1 MADRKCA
8 TVTDFMEVLF
18 CFGFVFSKQC
28 GFFTKDP
35 FTKNTLDCPKL
46 QNWKKSQFRSAP
58 DDACESRCS
67 GCCDSV
73 VLQGLLS
80 IAELGREEG
89 ELGAF
94 VSLPTLRNPVSWVR
108 PLQIK
113 KLTLRIW
120 DSWNKC
126 MIVGV
131 WFYFLYIF
139 FGGGGDVIFN
149 SFSYRLHPKTGTSH
163 RCVKHIQ
170 RGDFY
175 SFGMPGPLNLL
186 FPIQQYILLPTF
198 SPLDSVCGSGV
209 SECPANN
216 ETTPKRRQLWS
227 QSWWST
233 CGNWPL
239 EGNWKQ

>member
-1 MADRKCA
+1 M
-8 TVTDFMEVLF
+8 V
-18 CFGFVFSKQC
+18 
-28 GFFTKDP
+28 FFTKDP

-139 FGGGGDVIFN
+139 LGGGGMWSLIPSPTDCIPRQGLLTDVSNISREVIFIPLACQDL
-149 SFSYRLHPKTGTSH
+149 SICFSPYSN
-163 RCVKHIQ
+163 I
-170 RGDFY
+170 FY
-175 SFGMPGPLNLL
+175 FPLFLL
-186 FPIQQYILLPTF
+186 LILFVDLVLVNVLPIMKLLP
-198 SPLDSVCGSGV
+198 
-209 SECPANN
+209 
-216 ETTPKRRQLWS
+216 K
-227 QSWWST
+227 
-233 CGNWPL
+233 
-239 EGNWKQ
+239 EGNSDPSPGGPHVETGH